1 MTVPGLTTL
10 TRILLSFRSTDHIRA
25 NDARQLA
32 CGVEAEGRRALIE
45 VIDALITIDAQD
57 EDYRRML
64 FIRVNRNAGHK
75 IANGKEYHEICTI
88 VGHRHDHHGE
98 L

>member
-1 MTVPGLTTL
+1 MRTTQG
-10 TRILLSFRSTDHIRA
+10 TLLA
-25 NDARQLA
+25 AWKLK
-32 CGVEAEGRRALIE
+32 AESALLE
-45 VIDALITIDAQD
+45 VIGTLITIDAQD
-57 EDYRRML
+57 EDYGRMR

-75 IANGKEYHEICTI
+75 IANGEEYHEICTI